1 MKLSLYHRRL
11 ERCWHCATWTFF
23 LQNCHSTNNVPL
35 CTLISSFPSNRYAS
49 TIVNGHCC
57 KPNLYI
63 FAFLEKAL
71 SSALMIMI
79 MFLNYLVNFYAE
91 RSTVFHS
98 IGFIKRSSQREV
110 QNQMQYI
117 KDYLLCKYFCLRR
130 KNFGSSKV
138 NFFTCLTDTIF
149 QHISPIVRQYI
160 AILFLY
166 DKHVWSIPNFNSKS
180 QLIP

>member
-11 ERCWHCATWTFF
+11 EICWHCVTWTFF
-23 LQNCHSTNNVPL
+23 LQNCLSTNNVPL
-35 CTLISSFPSNRYAS
+35 CTLISSFPSNRHAS

-63 FAFLEKAL
+63 FAFLEKVVIR
-71 SSALMIMI
+71 SDDYDYVSKP
-79 MFLNYLVNFYAE
+79 NYLVHFYAE

-130 KNFGSSKV
+130 KNFGSSK
-138 NFFTCLTDTIF
+138 
-149 QHISPIVRQYI
+149 SR
-160 AILFLY
+160 FLHLPNRHNLPAY
-166 DKHVWSIPNFNSKS
+166 IPNCSTIYS
-180 QLIP
+180 YTLPLW